1 MMVCQRHSAWLTSKQ
16 EISIEACAFAL
27 APGDWALSMD
37 SEPFPH
43 VSDMA
48 CMMAFLTPGRPRVK
62 MPPAVQR
69 LARTLGHILW
79 MHMYV
84 RGFAS
89 AGVRVQGAHRTRRA
103 DTA

>member
-69 LARTLGHILW
+69 LARTLEHILW

-89 AGVRVQGAHRTRRA
+89 AGVRV
-103 DTA
+103 